1 MMHFL
6 RLVHILGGVFW
17 VGSAIF
23 MAAFLGP
30 TVRAIGPAG
39 GQVMQQLA
47 QVRKLPAYM
56 MGSMAATLLSGIA
69 LYWRASGGFS
79 NSWPAS
85 GPGKTFGLGA
95 VFAIVGATVGVVV
108 SMPAARRLGA
118 LAATIAKTG
127 APPAPDQMAEMQ
139 RLQGRMATAAQI
151 AAFLLVLA
159 TAAMAV
165 ARYVA

>member
-47 QVRKLPAYM
+47 QVRKLPMYM

-69 LYWRASGGFS
+69 LYWLASGGFS

-85 GPGKTFGLGA
+85 GPGTTFGLGA
-95 VFAIVGATVGVVV
+95 VFAILGATIGVAV
-108 SMPAARRLGA
+108 SMPAARRLGV
-118 LAATIAKTG
+118 LGATIAKSG
-127 APPAPDQMAEMQ
+127 GPPSAEQVAELQ
-139 RLQGRMATAAQI
+139 RLQGRMATATQI
-151 AAFLLVLA
+151 VAILLVLA